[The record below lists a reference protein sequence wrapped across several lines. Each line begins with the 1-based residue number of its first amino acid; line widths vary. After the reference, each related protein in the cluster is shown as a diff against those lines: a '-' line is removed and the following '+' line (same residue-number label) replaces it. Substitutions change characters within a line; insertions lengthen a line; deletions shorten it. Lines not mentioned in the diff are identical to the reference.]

1 MMFKE
6 LIVAISLTLT
16 VFPPFALAAPETADS
31 VSGKRPDS
39 QWNAAYP
46 EKDAALTLM
55 GDSKAGEVTYQAYC
69 AACHLPNGGGNP
81 DGGIPQLAGQHRTV
95 LIKQLA
101 DIRAGVR
108 DNPTM
113 YPFAIELPDAQAL
126 ADVASYIATLCIPRG
141 AGQYQA
147 PDAAEQ
153 IAYGK
158 RLFEKECSL
167 CHGLS
172 GDGMQEKFYPV
183 LAGQHYAYLLRQLA
197 EIRDGKRGNA
207 HPDMVRLIAKYDN
220 AQLVALSAYQAS
232 LATRPRG
239 WTTQPRFCTPE

>member
-1 MMFKE
+1 ME
-6 LIVAISLTLT
+6 RRL
-16 VFPPFALAAPETADS
+16 PRE
-31 VSGKRPDS
+31 
-39 QWNAAYP
+39 
-46 EKDAALTLM
+46 DAALTLM
-55 GDSKAGEVTYQAYC
+55 GDAKAGEDTYQTYC
-69 AACHLPNGGGNP
+69 AACHLPSGGGNP

-108 DNPTM
+108 DNPAM

-126 ADVASYIATLCIPRG
+126 ADVATYIETLCIPRG
-141 AGQYQA
+141 AGQYEA

-197 EIRDGKRGNA
+197 DIRAGKRGNA
-207 HPDMVRLIAKYDN
+207 HPDDGPADRKIRQCATGRPLGVSGEPGHA
-220 AQLVALSAYQAS
+220 
-232 LATRPRG
+232 ATRMGHAAALLRTG
-239 WTTQPRFCTPE
+239 MI

>member
-6 LIVAISLTLT
+6 LIVAVSLTLT
-16 VFPPFALAAPETADS
+16 VIPPFAVAAPEAASS
-31 VSGKRPDS
+31 VSGERPNS
-39 QWNAAYP
+39 AWNVAYP
-46 EKDAALTLM
+46 EKNAALTLM
-55 GDSKAGEVTYQAYC
+55 GDAKAGEDTYQAYC
-69 AACHLPNGGGNP
+69 AACHLPSGGGNP

-101 DIRAGVR
+101 DIRAGLR

-113 YPFAIELPDAQAL
+113 YPFASGLPDAQAL

-141 AGQYQA
+141 AGQYEA

-153 IAYGK
+153 ITYGK
-158 RLFEKECSL
+158 RLYETECSQ

-172 GDGMQEKFYPV
+172 GDGMQEKFYPL

-197 EIRDGKRGNA
+197 DIRDGKRGNA
-207 HPDMVRLIAKYDN
+207 HPDMVRLIAQYDN

-239 WTTQPRFCTPE
+239 WATQPRFCTPE

>member
-6 LIVAISLTLT
+6 LIVAVSLTLT
-16 VFPPFALAAPETADS
+16 VFSPFALAGPEAAS
-31 VSGKRPDS
+31 SASSKHPNS
-39 QWNAAYP
+39 PWNAAYP
-46 EKDAALTLM
+46 EKNAALTLL
-55 GDSKAGEVTYQAYC
+55 GDAKAGEDTYQTYC
-69 AACHLPNGGGNP
+69 AACHLPSGAGNP

-108 DNPTM
+108 DNPAM

-126 ADVASYIATLCIPRG
+126 ADVATYIETLCIPRG
-141 AGQYQA
+141 AGQYEA

-167 CHGLS
+167 CHGLT
-172 GDGMQEKFYPV
+172 GDGMAEKFYPV

-197 EIRDGKRGNA
+197 DIRAGKRGNA
-207 HPDMVRLIAKYDN
+207 HPTMVRLIAKYDN

-239 WTTQPRFCTPE
+239 WVTQPRFCAPE

>member
-16 VFPPFALAAPETADS
+16 VFPPFALAAPETAVS

-81 DGGIPQLAGQHRTV
+81 DGGIPQLACPDWRV